1 MRDPEKVKKEMEEKD
16 RKILETAFR
25 IFVEK
30 KIEPVSMGEIA
41 KEAGVGRAT
50 VFRHYQ
56 NKLELVIAV
65 CTAQWQAYF
74 DKLDEERPLSSIV
87 DVPAIER
94 FIFTLDSY
102 IDMYQNHKD
111 LLQYNDNFN
120 YYVSHMGVTR
130 DNEHLTEFY
139 NALYSINT
147 RLHMMYEKA
156 KADHSFRTDIPEQEF
171 IRVTIHTM
179 VAACEYY
186 ADGFVWG
193 SEENRDYT
201 PELLILK
208 EMILNYVR
216 N

>member
-74 DKLDEERPLSSIV
+74 DKLDEERPLSSIA

-111 LLQYNDNFN
+111 LLRYNDIPD
-120 YYVSHMGVTR
+120 R
-130 DNEHLTEFY
+130 
-139 NALYSINT
+139 YSG
-147 RLHMMYEKA
+147 RRVFSC
-156 KADHSFRTDIPEQEF
+156 DSSF
-171 IRVTIHTM
+171 H
-179 VAACEYY
+179 
-186 ADGFVWG
+186 DGNMCSLCRG
-193 SEENRDYT
+193 IY
-201 PELLILK
+201 LGGGGQ
-208 EMILNYVR
+208 
-216 N
+216 